1 MSRLPRW
8 VVLALAVA
16 AAAAVALSFWLR
28 PDAGHV
34 SSTASDLDT
43 TATSGPADA
52 RPLDPGGVEDAG
64 TTVPSRP

>member
-8 VVLALAVA
+8 AAFALALA

-28 PDAGHV
+28 PDAGHL

-43 TATSGPADA
+43 TATSGPVDA
-52 RPLDPGGVEDAG
+52 RPLDPGSAPVRRPDA
-64 TTVPSRP
+64 R

>member
-8 VVLALAVA
+8 AVLALAVA
-16 AAAAVALSFWLR
+16 AAAAVALGFWLR

-52 RPLDPGGVEDAG
+52 RPLDPGSAPDR
-64 TTVPSRP
+64 RPGAP